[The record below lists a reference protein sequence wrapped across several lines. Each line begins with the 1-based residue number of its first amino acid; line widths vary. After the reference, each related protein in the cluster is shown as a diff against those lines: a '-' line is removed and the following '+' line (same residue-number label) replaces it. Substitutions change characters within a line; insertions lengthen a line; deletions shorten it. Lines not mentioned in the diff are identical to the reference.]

1 MSDLSNWRNQMI
13 SFTEL
18 YFSIIF
24 LLEFLVK
31 IISMGFVFG
40 EGTYLKNGWNLIDFT
55 VVISSL
61 LNFLPST
68 INFTA
73 IRTLRVLKPLKN
85 INSIPRRY

>member
-1 MSDLSNWRNQMI
+1 MI

-24 LLEFLVK
+24 LLEFLIK
-31 IISMGFVFG
+31 MISMGFVFG
-40 EGTYLKNGWNLIDFT
+40 DGTYLKNGWNLIDFT

-85 INSIPRRY
+85 INSIPRRD